1 MSSNISDALKQLETI
16 SIESG
21 IDVFIPS
28 LQKTV
33 KFKVLNLKQQ
43 KGLLTSSIDESL
55 TKLSFNSYF
64 YNIIKDNILDTVDIN
79 QLLTIDRSIIALNL
93 RTKALESIALIQD
106 KTIDLNKVV
115 DNVPNVQIKNH
126 SLESIIVDNNI
137 TVKVKAPSLGV
148 DNELNSFALSKK
160 NQDSDFKA
168 VIGELFVYELTKFIT
183 DININVGEA
192 PTIISFTSTKVAD
205 RIAIVEKLPS
215 SVVNKV
221 LDFIKNY
228 RNLETLYLKVD
239 DVTIDIDGSFFTV

>member
-1 MSSNISDALKQLETI
+1 MSSNISDVLKQLETI
-16 SIESG
+16 SVESG

-33 KFKVLNLKQQ
+33 KFKTLNLKQQ

-64 YNIIKDNILDTVDIN
+64 YNIIKDNILDTLDIN

-93 RTKALESIALIQD
+93 RTKALESTALIQD

-115 DNVPNVQIKNH
+115 DNVPNVQINNYP
-126 SLESIIVDNNI
+126 LENVIIDKNI
-137 TVKVKAPSLGV
+137 TVKVKAPSLGI
-148 DNELNSFALSKK
+148 DNDLNSFALSKK

-183 DININVGEA
+183 DININTGE
-192 PTIISFTSTKVAD
+192 TSTDISFTSTKVAD

>member
-1 MSSNISDALKQLETI
+1 MSSNISDVLKQLETI

-33 KFKVLNLKQQ
+33 KLKALNLKQQ

-64 YNIIKDNILDTVDIN
+64 YNIIKDNILDTLDIN

-93 RTKALESIALIQD
+93 RAKALESTVLIQD

-115 DNVPNVQIKNH
+115 DNVPNVQIRNYP
-126 SLESIIVDNNI
+126 LESVIIDKNI

-148 DNELNSFALSKK
+148 DNDLNSFALGKK

-183 DININVGEA
+183 DININAGET
-192 PTIISFTSTKVAD
+192 PTVISFASTKVAD

>member
-1 MSSNISDALKQLETI
+1 MSSNISDVLKQLETI

-33 KFKVLNLKQQ
+33 KFKALNLKQQ

-64 YNIIKDNILDTVDIN
+64 YNIIKDNILDTLDTN

-93 RTKALESIALIQD
+93 RTKALESTALIQD

-115 DNVPNVQIKNH
+115 DNVPNVQIKNYP
-126 SLESIIVDNNI
+126 LESVIVDNNI

-148 DNELNSFALSKK
+148 DNDLNGFALSKK
-160 NQDSDFKA
+160 NQDSDFKV

-183 DININVGEA
+183 DININAGET
-192 PTIISFTSTKVAD
+192 PTVISFASTKVSD